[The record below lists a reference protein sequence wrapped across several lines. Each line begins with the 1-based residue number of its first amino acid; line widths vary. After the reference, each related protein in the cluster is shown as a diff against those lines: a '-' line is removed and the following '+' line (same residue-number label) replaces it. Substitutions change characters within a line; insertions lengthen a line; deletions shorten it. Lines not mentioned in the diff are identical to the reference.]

1 MEKFGRTLMFV
12 FFILLIVLGAQ
23 MALKVSVPFIRP
35 ISASLADA
43 IQSS

>member
-1 MEKFGRTLMFV
+1 MQKFGNTMLFV
-12 FFILLIVLGAQ
+12 FFILLIVLGVQ
-23 MALKVSVPFIRP
+23 MALKVSIPFIRP